1 MGVYISVT
9 TAATELTDSP
19 INAAITRL
27 AAAAATTNRRHPMPA
42 GPSLDVTF
50 MLPGKLEKPDFSG
63 MRMGGYTPEGNTLFF
78 ETAVPEHILKSSHAG
93 RYVATVMAD
102 VLNHADTFCAEHA
115 MAFDTPHWRRV
126 MVQITEPHTRTPAIP

>member
-1 MGVYISVT
+1 MGIYIGVT

-27 AAAAATTNRRHPMPA
+27 AAAAARTNRQHPMPA

-63 MRMGGYTPEGNTLFF
+63 MRMGGYSPEGNTLFF

-93 RYVATVMAD
+93 RYVATVMED
-102 VLNHADTFCAEHA
+102 VLSHAGAFFEDHA
-115 MAFDTPHWRRV
+115 MDFDTSYWRRV
-126 MVQITEPHTRTPAIP
+126 MDQITDSTPSHR